1 MDIRSICREY
11 VQEVSIME
19 ELKVNYELSELVRSV
34 ISMDENSIKK
44 LIQLLVASS
53 PESSFIP
60 LLKSF
65 RDMQNLSSLNQELRY
80 TGSLL
85 YQAAL
90 ITSIL
95 FDYNY
100 IIRDPKVDEIF
111 EKYKYE
117 ISRYSKVE
125 EFFQEKFGKDEGM
138 LMYGLYL
145 NFGKRWN
152 IARFLAH
159 VDYMMNYP
167 DKVNELI
174 DNIEK
179 GKIDEI
185 LKKMF

>member
-1 MDIRSICREY
+1 
-11 VQEVSIME
+11 ME

-65 RDMQNLSSLNQELRY
+65 REMQNLSSLNQEVRY

-100 IIRDPKVDEIF
+100 IIRDPKVD
-111 EKYKYE
+111 
-117 ISRYSKVE
+117 
-125 EFFQEKFGKDEGM
+125 M
-138 LMYGLYL
+138 
-145 NFGKRWN
+145 
-152 IARFLAH
+152 RFLKNTSMNS
-159 VDYMMNYP
+159 VDIPRLRNSFRRSL
-167 DKVNELI
+167 V
-174 DNIEK
+174 
-179 GKIDEI
+179 
-185 LKKMF
+185 KMRVC